1 MTKAYKFEFE
11 KGTSKKLI
19 EDKISLAIRS
29 AEHAFG
35 LPKTRLSVRYA
46 IKNNKAIISVFND
59 VGEYIVRVFIGF
71 ISEEVGDCGFK
82 FEPVEIGGAQ

>member
-11 KGTSKKLI
+11 KGITKKLI

-35 LPKTRLSVRYA
+35 LPKTRLSARYA
-46 IKNNKAIISVFND
+46 VKNNRAIISVFND

-71 ISEEVGDCGFK
+71 MSEEVGECGVK
-82 FEPVEIGGAQ
+82 FEPIEIGGPR